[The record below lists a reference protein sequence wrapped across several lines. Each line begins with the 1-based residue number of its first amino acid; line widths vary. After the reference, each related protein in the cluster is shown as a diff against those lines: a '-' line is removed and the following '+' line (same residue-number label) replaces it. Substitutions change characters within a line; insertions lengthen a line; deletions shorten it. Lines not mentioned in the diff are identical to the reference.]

1 MAKKILV
8 VDDDPTQ
15 TETMKIVLEK
25 DNEYEVTVAN
35 SGIECLEHLKNQTI
49 PDVILLDIMMPEMN
63 GWQVFEKI
71 KENNSWSKIPIIF
84 LTARTDDIAKN
95 AGGFLGEDYIEKP
108 YNVEDLR
115 NRINATFEKI
125 KGI

>member
-1 MAKKILV
+1 MAKKVLV

-25 DNEYEVTVAN
+25 ENEYKVAVAN
-35 SGIECLEHLKNQTI
+35 SGFECLEYLKNENI

-108 YNVEDLR
+108 YDVEDLK

>member
-25 DNEYEVTVAN
+25 DNEYEVKVAN
-35 SGIECLEHLKNQTI
+35 SGIECLEFLKNETV

-108 YNVEDLR
+108 YNVEDLK

-125 KGI
+125 KGL

>member
-25 DNEYEVTVAN
+25 DDEYEVTVAN

>member
-1 MAKKILV
+1 MGKKILV

-15 TETMKIVLEK
+15 TETIKIVLEK
-25 DNEYEVTVAN
+25 NNEYEVNVAN
-35 SGIECLEHLKNQTI
+35 SGIECLDYLKNDNI

-71 KENNSWSKIPIIF
+71 KENDSWSKIPVIF

-95 AGGFLGEDYIEKP
+95 AGGFLGEDYVEKP
-108 YNVEDLR
+108 YNVEDLK
-115 NRINATFEKI
+115 NRINAIFEKI
-125 KGI
+125 KSI

>member
-1 MAKKILV
+1 MGKKILV

-15 TETMKIVLEK
+15 TETIKIVLEK
-25 DNEYEVTVAN
+25 NNEYEVNVAN
-35 SGIECLEHLKNQTI
+35 SGIECLDYLKNNNI

-71 KENNSWSKIPIIF
+71 KENDSWSKIPVIF

-95 AGGFLGEDYIEKP
+95 AGGFLGEDYVEKP
-108 YNVEDLR
+108 YNVEDLK
-115 NRINATFEKI
+115 NRINAIFEKI
-125 KGI
+125 KSI